1 MKTIKQHLKVVA
13 LFLSALI
20 LLQGCTVYH
29 SANVTLE
36 EAVRS
41 DINVRIKTND
51 QQTLKFRKVGV
62 ENGNFYGVKK
72 NNGMIVRTPLDH
84 KFINSINSKD
94 KTLST
99 ILSIGIPVIIVGVLL
114 AIAESGAWS
123 SKSVKVL

>member
-1 MKTIKQHLKVVA
+1 
-13 LFLSALI
+13 
-20 LLQGCTVYH
+20 
-29 SANVTLE
+29 
-36 EAVRS
+36 
-41 DINVRIKTND
+41 
-51 QQTLKFRKVGV
+51 
-62 ENGNFYGVKK
+62 
-72 NNGMIVRTPLDH
+72 MIVRTPLDH